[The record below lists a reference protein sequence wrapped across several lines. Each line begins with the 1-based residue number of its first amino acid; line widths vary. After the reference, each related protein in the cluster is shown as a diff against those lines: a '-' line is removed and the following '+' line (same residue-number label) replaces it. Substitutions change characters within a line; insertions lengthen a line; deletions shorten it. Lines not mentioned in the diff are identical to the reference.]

1 MAVASSTPVPTPSG
15 WVRAKDLT
23 VGDYVFADDG
33 SAQQIAVAQ
42 NYPAQC
48 YTLTMDDGVSV
59 TGDQHLAMMLQTKK
73 WRDRQS
79 QYLHYKTDGYRKK
92 FRRPLV
98 RRTMAELYEG
108 GLSHRGVR
116 LEYSLAIGRA
126 LQYPWVDLPVPAYV
140 LGVWWATLTP
150 AGRNSAVGRPMSE
163 IRKRTRAVGF
173 NLVVKKLKNGRP
185 AIYFRPSIKESFLF
199 ADALPPTGIPSQYL
213 RAGVEQRRDL
223 LDGLI
228 DGGMIKKHAESQK
241 HTAYF
246 ANYREAK
253 ELQEL
258 VEGLGFKSLLTFLD
272 RDKAY
277 ELTFKLEDT
286 NFRFSRRFLTKIE
299 LGEPQECSH
308 LLAERPI
315 LVGEG
320 FIAVC

>member
-1 MAVASSTPVPTPSG
+1 ML
-15 WVRAKDLT
+15 AKNLT

-33 SAQQIAVAQ
+33 SVQRVTVSQ
-42 NYPAQC
+42 NYTAEC

-59 TGDQHLAMMLQTKK
+59 TGDKHLAMMLQTKK

-79 QYLHYKTDGYRKK
+79 LYLNYKTNSPRKK

-98 RRTMAELYEG
+98 RRTMADLLEG

-116 LEYSLAIGRA
+116 LEYSLAIAKA
-126 LQYPWVDLPVPAYV
+126 LQYPWVDLPVPPYV

-150 AGRNSAVGRPMSE
+150 AGRNSAMGRPMSE
-163 IRKRTRAVGF
+163 IRKRTRAAGF

-228 DGGMIKKHAESQK
+228 DGGMINKHVVKGK
-241 HTAYF
+241 HSAYF

-258 VEGLGFKSLLTFLD
+258 VEGLGFKSLLTFLN
-272 RDKAY
+272 RDKVY
-277 ELTFKLEDT
+277 ELVFKLEDT

-299 LGEPQECSH
+299 PAKPQECSH

>member
-1 MAVASSTPVPTPSG
+1 MAVASSTPVPTPGG
-15 WVRAKDLT
+15 WVLAKNLT

-33 SAQQIAVAQ
+33 SVQRVTVSQ
-42 NYPAQC
+42 NYSAEC

-59 TGDQHLAMMLQTKK
+59 TGDKHLAMMLQTKK

-79 QYLHYKTDGYRKK
+79 LYLNYKTDNPRKK

-98 RRTMAELYEG
+98 RRTMADLLEG
-108 GLSHRGVR
+108 GLLHRGLR
-116 LEYSLAIGRA
+116 LEYSLAIGKA
-126 LQYPWVDLPVPAYV
+126 LQYPWVDLPVPPYV

-150 AGRNSAVGRPMSE
+150 AGRNSAMGRPMSE

-228 DGGMIKKHAESQK
+228 DGGMINKHVVKGK
-241 HTAYF
+241 HSAYF

-258 VEGLGFKSLLTFLD
+258 VEGLGFKSLLTFLK
-272 RDKAY
+272 RDKVY
-277 ELTFKLEDT
+277 ELVFKLEDT

-299 LGEPQECSH
+299 PAKPQECSH